1 MFGVKMAKSFMKKA
15 KKAVKSAKKE
25 AKSQVSEAKSEV
37 KAAVKEV
44 KKVSSSARD
53 HIESLAHYRRDAAIM
68 WGKIKNGNLSDSE
81 IKKIAEESGFSQ
93 LLSEIS

>member
-1 MFGVKMAKSFMKKA
+1 MAKSFMKKA

-25 AKSQVSEAKSEV
+25 AKSQVSEV

-53 HIESLAHYRRDAAIM
+53 HIESLSKSRRDAAVA
-68 WGKIKNGNLSDSE
+68 WGMIQNGNHSTAE
-81 IKKIAEESGFSQ
+81 IIEICKEKGFSQ

>member
-1 MFGVKMAKSFMKKA
+1 MAKSFMKKA
-15 KKAVKSAKKE
+15 KKAVKSAKKD
-25 AKSQVSEAKSEV
+25 ATSQVSEV

-53 HIESLAHYRRDAAIM
+53 HIESLAHSRRDAAIM

>member
-25 AKSQVSEAKSEV
+25 V
-37 KAAVKEV
+37 KKEV

-53 HIESLAHYRRDAAIM
+53 HIESLSKTRRDAAVM
-68 WGKIKNGNLSDSE
+68 WGMIQNGNHSDSD
-81 IKKIAEESGFSQ
+81 IKKMIEEKGFSQ

>member
-25 AKSQVSEAKSEV
+25 AKSQVSEV

-53 HIESLAHYRRDAAIM
+53 HIESLAHSRRDAAIM